1 MPAESRLRAVFS
13 GVTSEQ
19 AAATT
24 ETVVPVAPVAD
35 SADTEAPLLLTEEQ
49 LKGWVARGYIALPV
63 DTLPKSFHDQFHA
76 VAEAQKRGGG
86 GNGRGNDELAASVD
100 AVLSSK
106 IARGALTSILGPG
119 FVGNVPGSGGSGGSS
134 DQDQGF
140 HSEFTALPVRS
151 PCPPACAR

>member
-13 GVTSEQ
+13 GVASSEQ

-24 ETVVPVAPVAD
+24 ETVVPVAPV
-35 SADTEAPLLLTEEQ
+35 DTEAPLLLTEEQ

-76 VAEAQKRGGG
+76 VTEAQKRGGG

-151 PCPPACAR
+151 PCSPACAR